1 MTKYEVIDDFLPK
14 EQFSIIEGVFMGKV
28 FPWFYE
34 PGVSAK
40 SKVDKN
46 NIYMYHLIYQ
56 DWQPN
61 SPQFDL
67 LLPLLTKL
75 EAKAISRIKANFY
88 PGTPVQ
94 HEHGM
99 HSDYNWPHKGALY
112 SINTCD
118 GYTKLEDGTKIKSVA
133 NRMLL
138 FDASKPHTS
147 ATCTDANARI
157 NININYF

>member
-1 MTKYEVIDDFLPK
+1 MTEHEVIDNFLNDDEFYQLEK
-14 EQFSIIEGVFMGKV
+14 MFTSKV

-34 PGVSAK
+34 PAVAVE

-56 DWQPN
+56 DWCPN
-61 SPQFDL
+61 SPQFNL
-67 LLPLLTKL
+67 LVPLLTRL
-75 EAKAISRIKANFY
+75 GAKAISRIKANFY
-88 PGTPVQ
+88 PGTPKQ
-94 HEHGM
+94 FEHGM
-99 HSDYNWPHKGALY
+99 HRDYKFSHKGGLF
-112 SINTCD
+112 SINTNN